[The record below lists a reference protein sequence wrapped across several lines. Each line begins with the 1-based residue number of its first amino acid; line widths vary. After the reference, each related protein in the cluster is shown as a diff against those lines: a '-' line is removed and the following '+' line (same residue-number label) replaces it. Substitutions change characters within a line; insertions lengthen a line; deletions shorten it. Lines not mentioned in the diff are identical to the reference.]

1 MRILRD
7 IVVIV
12 VVNEIVVADA
22 AIGNDGYH
30 SKDDANSG
38 YLPGLIGCEDLATD
52 FAVGASGEVLDGD
65 LRWRDFFGMVCD
77 LRLSDC

>member
-30 SKDDANSG
+30 SKDDANGG
-38 YLPGLIGCEDLATD
+38 YLPGLIGCEGFGNGLR
-52 FAVGASGEVLDGD
+52 GWCLWRVLDRGFA
-65 LRWRDFFGMVCD
+65 LAQFLGHG
-77 LRLSDC
+77 LQSAII